1 MSTQKFSNPLITETD
16 RVTELK
22 LQQKQQQRQHQEQGH
37 HQVADDQISSINGSV
52 LSESPV
58 SHITGFSPGIDPDI
72 ARMETLMEQWLGD
85 LKRNVLVSLQFK
97 ISIQEVTFRFLN
109 DRKGRLYF
117 QKRQSVHGGGGGSAY
132 WGVAYQEGV
141 SFHGR
146 YLDGAPPPP
155 GGHRSGRCASY
166 WNAFLLNVFNHY
178 LDTELDF
185 FELTVYVCFCA

>member
-22 LQQKQQQRQHQEQGH
+22 LQQKQQQRQHQEQEH

-117 QKRQSVHGGGGGSAY
+117 QKRL
-132 WGVAYQEGV
+132 
-141 SFHGR
+141 SFHMVRRVCLRGEKGLPR
-146 YLDGAPPPP
+146 RGTDG
-155 GGHRSGRCASY
+155 
-166 WNAFLLNVFNHY
+166 
-178 LDTELDF
+178 
-185 FELTVYVCFCA
+185 VCFQGVGGCLPNTPPDTDI